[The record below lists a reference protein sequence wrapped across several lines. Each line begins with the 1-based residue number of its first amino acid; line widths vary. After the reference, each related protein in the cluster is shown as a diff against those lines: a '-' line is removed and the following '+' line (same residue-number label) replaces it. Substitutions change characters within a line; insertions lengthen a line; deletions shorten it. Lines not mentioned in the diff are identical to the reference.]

1 MLPRRSRGAVARWS
15 VGVLALL
22 AARATA
28 AQATPAATTPARAAA
43 AGDRQPDALCWRG
56 RPLARCRAF
65 LLFEFSA
72 PRQMV
77 GSRLDPIVSQNGYG
91 HPRWDQGLASQ
102 FVYDV
107 GAMVNVDA
115 RSAVGGTIEAGMI
128 VDDPSDRLV
137 LGVTGRYRRWLTRH
151 VSADAGAGLLRMPV
165 GVVETEPYGIRRV
178 SVQRPAL
185 MGELRLGLG
194 DLVAVGS
201 RAMVANDGRGR
212 THGALFVGASVGS
225 TVTAA
230 VTGATALLIGR
241 ALLFGGQGDE
251 VVVQAARATRG
262 TP

>member
-1 MLPRRSRGAVARWS
+1 MSSRRWRGAAARCS
-15 VGVLALL
+15 AGIVALL
-22 AARATA
+22 AV
-28 AQATPAATTPARAAA
+28 RAAA
-43 AGDRQPDALCWRG
+43 AQSTAQSTAASSTAAVERRPDALCWRG

-72 PRQMV
+72 PRHML
-77 GSRLDPIVSQNGYG
+77 GSRLDPIVTRNGYG

-115 RSAVGGTIEAGMI
+115 RSAVGGTIETGMI

-137 LGVTGRYRRWLTRH
+137 LGVTGRYRRWLTRQ

-165 GVVETEPYGIRRV
+165 GVVETEPYGMRRV

-185 MGELRLGLG
+185 MGELRLGFG
-194 DLVAVGS
+194 DLVAVSS
-201 RAMVANDGRGR
+201 RAMFANDGRGH
-212 THGALFVGASVGS
+212 THGALFLGASVGS

-230 VTGATALLIGR
+230 VTGATALLVGR
-241 ALLFGGQGDE
+241 AFLLGGQGDD
-251 VVVQAARATRG
+251 VVLRT

>member
-1 MLPRRSRGAVARWS
+1 MPSCRTRAAVARWS
-15 VGVLALL
+15 AVVVALL
-22 AARATA
+22 AARAAA
-28 AQATPAATTPARAAA
+28 AQPVTAPPSAER
-43 AGDRQPDALCWRG
+43 RPDALCWRG

-72 PRQMV
+72 PRHML
-77 GSRLDPIVSQNGYG
+77 GSRLDPIVSRNGYG

-102 FVYDV
+102 FVYDI

-115 RSAVGGTIEAGMI
+115 RTAVGGTIEAGTI

-137 LGVTGRYRRWLTRH
+137 LGVTGRFRRWLTPR

-178 SVQRPAL
+178 SVQRPAV

-194 DLVAVGS
+194 DLLAIDG
-201 RAMVANDGRGR
+201 RAMAANDGRGR

-230 VTGATALLIGR
+230 LTGAMGLLVGR
-241 ALLFGGQGDE
+241 AFVLGGQGDDA
-251 VVVQAARATRG
+251 VVQVPRAARGA
-262 TP
+262 P

>member
-15 VGVLALL
+15 VGVVALL
-22 AARATA
+22 AAAARPSA
-28 AQATPAATTPARAAA
+28 AQSAAA
-43 AGDRQPDALCWRG
+43 EHRPDALCWRG
-56 RPLARCRAF
+56 RPLASCRAF

-72 PRQMV
+72 PRHML

-137 LGVTGRYRRWLTRH
+137 LGVTGRYRRWMTRH
-151 VSADAGAGLLRMPV
+151 VSADAGGGLLRMPV
-165 GVVETEPYGIRRV
+165 GVVETEPYGVRRV

-212 THGALFVGASVGS
+212 THGALFLGASVGS
-225 TVTAA
+225 TAAAA
-230 VTGATALLIGR
+230 VAGATALLVGR
-241 ALLFGGQGDE
+241 ALVFGGQGDD
-251 VVVQAARATRG
+251 VVVQGPRAARGA
-262 TP
+262 P

>member
-1 MLPRRSRGAVARWS
+1 MPSCRSRVAVARWS
-15 VGVLALL
+15 LGVVALL
-22 AARATA
+22 AV
-28 AQATPAATTPARAAA
+28 RAAA
-43 AGDRQPDALCWRG
+43 AQTGAGSSSPAAAERRPDVLCWRG

-72 PRQMV
+72 PRHLL

-115 RSAVGGTIEAGMI
+115 RTAVGGTIEAGMI

-137 LGVTGRYRRWLTRH
+137 LGVTGRYRRWLTPH

-178 SVQRPAL
+178 SVQRPAV

-194 DLVAVGS
+194 DLLAVDG
-201 RAMVANDGRGR
+201 RAMLANDGRGR

-230 VTGATALLIGR
+230 LTGAVGLLVGR
-241 ALLFGGQGDE
+241 AFALGGQGDDA
-251 VVVQAARATRG
+251 VVQVPRAARGAR
-262 TP
+262 